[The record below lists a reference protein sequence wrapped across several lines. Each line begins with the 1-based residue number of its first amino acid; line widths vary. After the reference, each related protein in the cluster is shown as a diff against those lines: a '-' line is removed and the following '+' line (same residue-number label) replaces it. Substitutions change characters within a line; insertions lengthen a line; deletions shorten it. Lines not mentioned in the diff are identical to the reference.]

1 MKYRTN
7 EEAEEIVKQDYSKK
21 IIFGLDDFGNNGHL
35 FQTVTIPPKTKQ
47 REHWHHKLT
56 EVFYILEG
64 ECHIFINAKDYL
76 AKPGDA
82 FICSP
87 GDKHN
92 LWNKSDQPFTLA
104 VFKYDVPEGDDTEWV
119 EEEK

>member
-1 MKYRTN
+1 MKYRSSD
-7 EEAEEIVKQDYSKK
+7 EGELIKKKDYSKK
-21 IIFGLDDFGNNGHL
+21 IIFPAKDFQNKDHL
-35 FQTVTIPPKTKQ
+35 LQVVTIPPKTKQ
-47 REHWHHKLT
+47 RQHFHHKQT

-64 ECHIFINAKDYL
+64 TTTIIINDKEYQ

-92 LWNKSDQPFTLA
+92 LWNKTDRKFKLV
-104 VFKYDVPEGDDTEWV
+104 VFKINLPQKNYDICWI
-119 EEEK
+119 EK